1 MDSLPEVK
9 STPNV
14 EEDHVEDPSKEEE
27 DTFQKM
33 SAEGDEQAGLNM
45 VIGLIAVNIV
55 QVE

>member
-1 MDSLPEVK
+1 MDSVPEVK

-27 DTFQKM
+27 DTFQER
-33 SAEGDEQAGLNM
+33 SAEGDKQAGLGM
-45 VIGLIAVNIV
+45 VIGLIPVNIV